1 MSCHK
6 LRTHTRADRATFKR
20 NSYLGWQHVVWNI
33 QAKRSMGPIHTN
45 RHNRFFEMRDL
56 SYLKANIRKAKA
68 KWGRDSGLIV
78 CIACGIRDI
87 TIGITRSFR
96 SGNGIKDP
104 YHGQRPSHI
113 CMRVRVD
120 EIKMSHWP
128 WAGKQPSLAAITSVY
143 GEVLLLLFWENDKK

>member
-1 MSCHK
+1 MSFHK
-6 LRTHTRADRATFKR
+6 LRTHTRADRATFKS

-33 QAKRSMGPIHTN
+33 QAKRSVGPIHTN
-45 RHNRFFEMRDL
+45 RHNRVFEMRDL
-56 SYLKANIRKAKA
+56 SYLKASIRKAKA

-96 SGNGIKDP
+96 SGNGIEDP

-113 CMRVRVD
+113 CQYACECWWDKNVV
-120 EIKMSHWP
+120 
-128 WAGKQPSLAAITSVY
+128 WALSGQTVVIGGHYKRLLWGLII
-143 GEVLLLLFWENDKK
+143 VLREW